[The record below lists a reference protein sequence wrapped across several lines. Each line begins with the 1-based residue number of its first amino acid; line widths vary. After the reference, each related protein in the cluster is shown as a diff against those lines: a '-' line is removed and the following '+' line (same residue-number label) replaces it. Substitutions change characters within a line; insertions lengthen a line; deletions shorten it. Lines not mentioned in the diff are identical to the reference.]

1 MAENG
6 TLVSQHDS
14 YPMDGDSPTL
24 DWETNRQYFDSHVL
38 PLGNV
43 PPGSY
48 QVGLQVYTFTD
59 ESFQTIEQM
68 LPADCGTLAACRF
81 IILDTVQVD

>member
-38 PLGNV
+38 SLGNA

-68 LPADCGTLAACRF
+68 LPADCGTPAACRF